1 MAFQP
6 VELRGRIL
14 PNYATIERDDR
25 IPFWREL
32 GKRVHEYDC
41 KFIRQLSHAGRQRDI
56 GGIEYEKGLSATDKP
71 DPLSRLLPGAP
82 GASAKRPEASRPCCW
97 GICPHGRL
105 APASSVGLCP
115 NRRSLPADRL
125 LPNRFNPQEKAG
137 RNSLESKMRALIS

>member
-71 DPLSRLLPGAP
+71 DPFHGFECERMTPAQIREIVQAFARGARRVREAARGEPALLLGHLPPRTFGAGVQCRLMPQPAEPPGGPAP
-82 GASAKRPEASRPCCW
+82 P
-97 GICPHGRL
+97 
-105 APASSVGLCP
+105 
-115 NRRSLPADRL
+115 
-125 LPNRFNPQEKAG
+125 
-137 RNSLESKMRALIS
+137 